1 MQLKLVIVGIGGQGV
16 LFATRI
22 LSETALAL
30 GHEIIG
36 AETHGMSQRGGSV
49 ISHLKIG
56 AQGGPLV
63 RQGTADVF
71 LALDPD
77 EGYKA
82 LSFLRDGGA
91 GFVNTGRPG
100 YPQPDIAAHLAERNI
115 ELHVL
120 NADAIAMELG
130 SPALANVALIGFA
143 LAHPALPFSYADVQE
158 TLTHVSKERF
168 RAPNLKA
175 LARGYAMGE
184 RLSAPAIQPSSHL
197 TIQPSSHPA
206 MQSR

>member
-16 LFATRI
+16 LFATHV
-22 LSETALAL
+22 LSQTALAL
-30 GHEIIG
+30 GEDVIG

-56 AQGGPLV
+56 AHGGPLV
-63 RQGTADVF
+63 RQGTADAC

-82 LSFLRDGGA
+82 LGFLRDGGVC
-91 GFVNTGRPG
+91 FVNTGRPN
-100 YPQPDIAAHLAERNI
+100 YPSPEIAAHLAQRGI
-115 ELHVL
+115 EMHVL

-143 LAHPALPFSYADVQE
+143 LAHPAFPFPYSAVEE
-158 TLTHVSKERF
+158 TVTRVSKERF
-168 RAPNLKA
+168 RAANLEA
-175 LARGYAMGE
+175 LARGFAAGQSIS
-184 RLSAPAIQPSSHL
+184 RPATEPSGHL
-197 TIQPSSHPA
+197 VTQLANPGDKP
-206 MQSR
+206 

>member
-1 MQLKLVIVGIGGQGV
+1 LEDFMQLKLVIVGIGGQGV

-56 AQGGPLV
+56 TQGGPLV
-63 RQGTADVF
+63 RQGTADIF

-91 GFVNTGRPG
+91 GFVNTGRQN
-100 YPQPDIAAHLAERNI
+100 YPHAEIAAHLAERNI
-115 ELHVL
+115 ELYTL
-120 NADAIAMELG
+120 NADGIAMELG

-158 TLTHVSKERF
+158 TLTRVSKERF

-184 RLSAPAIQPSSHL
+184 RISRPAAQPSGNPA
-197 TIQPSSHPA
+197 TQPEG
-206 MQSR
+206 

>member
-22 LSETALAL
+22 LSETAMAL

-56 AQGGPLV
+56 SRGGPLV
-63 RQGTADVF
+63 RRGTADTL

-82 LSFLRDGGA
+82 LSFLRNGA
-91 GFVNTGRPG
+91 VGFVNTGRPDF
-100 YPQPDIAAHLAERNI
+100 PRPEIAEHLAGRDI
-115 ELHVL
+115 ELHAL
-120 NADAIAMELG
+120 DADSIAMELG

-143 LAHPALPFSYADVQE
+143 LAHPDFPFLLSDIEE
-158 TLTHVSKERF
+158 TVTRVSKERF
-168 RAPNLKA
+168 RASNLEA
-175 LARGYAMGE
+175 LARGYAAGE
-184 RLSAPAIQPSSHL
+184 QISHQAVLVSS
-197 TIQPSSHPA
+197 PGDKP
-206 MQSR
+206 

>member
-16 LFATRI
+16 LFATRT

-56 AQGGPLV
+56 IQGGPLV
-63 RQGTADVF
+63 RRGTADIF

-91 GFVNTGRPG
+91 GFVNTDRQS
-100 YPQPDIAAHLAERNI
+100 YPRLEVAAHLGERDI
-115 ELHVL
+115 ELHIL
-120 NADAIAMELG
+120 DTDAIAMELG

-143 LAHPALPFSYADVQE
+143 LAHPVLPFPYADVQE
-158 TLTHVSKERF
+158 TLTRVSKERF
-168 RAPNLKA
+168 RASNLKA

-184 RLSAPAIQPSSHL
+184 RTSDPAIQPSS
-197 TIQPSSHPA
+197 
-206 MQSR
+206 